1 MKKFLLM
8 FVIVFSAF
16 LLISCQDQSTPTGE
30 NVGTFASYEELKEYL
45 SNINLNNFFYYLE
58 ETPESAQDDSVAI
71 TGEKRDY
78 SQTNNQVEGVEEADT
93 ILTDGYYLYILS
105 GSKFFIINADTLETV
120 YQYEEEDDYFSGLYL
135 YEDSIVLV
143 GSYYTYDELLN
154 PEVDGEYQSYYYRY
168 NHGAKVI
175 VLDKTDM
182 ENIEVQRELKFD
194 SSYITSSRMI
204 DGYLYLI
211 MNNYLYSYFY
221 DEENIIPKYQ
231 DSLTSDDFELLDIS
245 DIYYIPSDGQSYS
258 YLMLASFKVDV
269 DEEVD
274 LKAYLGSTYQIYMS
288 ENNLYT
294 TVYKYS
300 YDQETFVYDYETFI
314 LRFAIEDN
322 KLVYKAMGK
331 ISGAPLNQFSMD
343 EYDGKFRIAVTDY
356 DYSGEAALIT
366 NTLFILDATSEDKM
380 DEVSSLSG
388 LGKPGERIY
397 AVRFSEDRAYVVTFV
412 NTDPLYTLDLS
423 DQENPVIIGEYY
435 EEGVSDYLHE
445 ITDNLM
451 IGVGRNAETDGYGN
465 TYFTGVKIALY
476 DTSGDESVNLETSFV
491 EGEYSYTSVI
501 YNHKAFVYFT
511 PEDSDFTYIAIP
523 VSIYYQNY
531 YRYSQKLFVF
541 KVHHTGDLELVA
553 ELEHFNDENNY
564 FDTIEKAVMIE
575 NYIYTLSFSQ
585 VQVFDMNNDFSF
597 VDKNIFNEMFYYYDD
612 YKEEPVT
619 TTVE

>member
-1 MKKFLLM
+1 M

-231 DSLTSDDFELLDIS
+231 DSLTSDDFELLEIS

-445 ITDNLM
+445 ITGNLM

-476 DTSGDESVNLETSFV
+476 DTSGDESVNLETYFV

>member
-231 DSLTSDDFELLDIS
+231 DSLTSDDFELLEIS

-476 DTSGDESVNLETSFV
+476 DTSGDESVNLETYFV